1 LANLDKAN
9 GFTFR
14 RALDGEVVILEATA
28 GAVALKKGD
37 AVHFESGTLLLA
49 VAADTNI
56 YGIMAADCDASA
68 TDAEFY
74 PALPT
79 FVFEVQTYSATAF
92 VFASHTNFTC
102 DLIGGTGAMELNLG
116 DAGQDQFLV
125 WKLADSNPATE
136 PNVVGANANVYCTI
150 LMSQF
155 LGQVSSGLTVH
166 A

>member
-1 LANLDKAN
+1 MANLDYAN

-14 RALDGEVVILEATA
+14 RSLDGEAVILEATA

-37 AVHFESGTLLLA
+37 AVHMESGVLMLA
-49 VAADTNI
+49 VTADTNI
-56 YGIMAADCDASA
+56 YGIMAEDADASA
-68 TDAEFY
+68 TDAKFY

-79 FVFEVQTYSATAF
+79 YVFEVQTYSVTPFVRAT
-92 VFASHTNFTC
+92 HTNLAC
-102 DLIGGTGAMELNLG
+102 DLIGGTGAMELNLT
-116 DAGQDQFLV
+116 DSDSDQFLV
-125 WKLADSNPATE
+125 WKIADSNPTTE

-155 LGQVSSGLTVH
+155 LGQVGTVTVH

>member
-1 LANLDKAN
+1 LANLDYAN

-14 RALDGEVVILEATA
+14 RSLDGEAVILEATA

-37 AVHFESGTLLLA
+37 AVYMTVGTLLLA
-49 VAADTNI
+49 VQDSTAI
-56 YGIMAADCDASA
+56 YGIMAEDCAASA
-68 TDAEFY
+68 TDAKFY

-79 FVFEVQTYSATAF
+79 YVFEVQTYSVTPF

-116 DAGQDQFLV
+116 DADSDQFLV
-125 WKLADSNPATE
+125 WKLADSNPTAE

-155 LGQVSSGLTVH
+155 LGQVDTLTVH